1 MHDTKIH
8 MYKEILL
15 VNKDI
20 INPASLIRLHGHA
33 FE

>member
-1 MHDTKIH
+1 MHDTKIL

-20 INPASLIRLHGHA
+20 INPALLIQLHGHA
-33 FE
+33 FQ

>member
-1 MHDTKIH
+1 MYDIKIF

-20 INPASLIRLHGHA
+20 INFVLFIWLYGYV